1 MQFNLSIESFNVN
14 NTAKGNSD
22 FKKYDIDVELNELSN
37 NDNTCMLKYGFT
49 FSSSPKGIRLNIEGI
64 ITLNGNST
72 EFDKIYEKDIQNIPH
87 ILRQSYHELYP
98 VLFMITKS
106 MNVPCP
112 PYEISKTMD
121 LSKNAESNEQNKTV
135 QSESLSESIQESI
148 IEEHNEEKYQDT
160 GYESMSTE
168 DLTKLQIDLS
178 KEISENTSEEI
189 KKKLDDIT
197 ATLNKKLNESV
208 ISSKM

>member
-14 NTAKGNSD
+14 NTIKGNSD

-49 FSSSPKGIRLNIEGI
+49 FSSSPKGIKLNIEGL

-72 EFDKIYEKDIQNIPH
+72 EFDKIYEKDVQNIPH

-121 LSKNAESNEQNKTV
+121 LSENTESNEQNKTV
-135 QSESLSESIQESI
+135 QSESISESVQESI
-148 IEEHNEEKYQDT
+148 IEESNEEKYHDT

-178 KEISENTSEEI
+178 KETPENTSEEI

-197 ATLNKKLNESV
+197 ATLNKKINESV